1 MFYITFNYIYIVYI
15 YIYIV
20 NLFKQKEI
28 PVMVNS
34 NLRVPFVIQESLFVI

>member
-28 PVMVNS
+28 PVITGIS
-34 NLRVPFVIQESLFVI
+34 